1 MASAN
6 LTEVRDRIKAAAAVS
21 GRSDSAITLVAVSK
35 GRPDSAVLDAYEQGQ
50 RVFGEN
56 RQQGLASRID
66 AGLPADIAWHFIGPL
81 QGRKARY
88 VSEHVALLHSF
99 DRLDLIKRW
108 DHSTTPVLLQFNMA
122 QEEQKGGFAPS
133 EADRA
138 FHEVTAAGITVR
150 GVMAIPAMVE
160 DPNEARGWF
169 AGLRAIYEKLRAESA
184 EVDTL
189 SMGMSHDYEVAIEEG
204 STMVRVGT
212 AIFGPAQKSEWS
224 G

>member
-150 GVMAIPAMVE
+150 GVMAIPALVE

>member
-150 GVMAIPAMVE
+150 GVLAIPAMVE

>member
-1 MASAN
+1 MDPAN
-6 LTEVRDRIKAAAAVS
+6 LTEVRDRIKAAAAKS
-21 GRSDSAITLVAVSK
+21 GRSESAITLVAVSK
-35 GRPDSAVLDAYEQGQ
+35 ERPDSAVLDAYRQGH

-66 AGLPADIAWHFIGPL
+66 AGLPSDIEWHFIGPL

-88 VSEHVALLHSF
+88 ISEHVALLHSF

-108 DHSTTPVLLQFNMA
+108 GHSDTPVLLQFNMA
-122 QEEQKGGFAPS
+122 GEEQKGGFAPS

-138 FHEVTAAGITVR
+138 LHEVLAAGITVR

-160 DPNEARGWF
+160 DPDEARGWF
-169 AGLRAIYEKLRAESA
+169 AGLRQIFEKFRAESP

-212 AIFGPAQKSEWS
+212 AIFGPVQKSERS